1 MGHVGEAEVALYGS
15 QECWQ
20 ELSAPEELF
29 GVAELAG
36 YQGVLS
42 QQLGEPKGI

>member
-1 MGHVGEAEVALYGS
+1 VALYGS
-15 QECWQ
+15 QERWQ

-29 GVAELAG
+29 GIAELAG